1 MARSKKITVR
11 VVADAVQVGGRFY
24 PNGAVLDVRADV
36 AKDLL
41 DTGQVVDTE
50 M

>member
-1 MARSKKITVR
+1 MARAKKIQVR

-24 PNGAVLDVRADV
+24 PNGAVLEVPADV

-41 DTGQVVDTE
+41 ETGQVIE